1 MKKILAMALLLAL
14 VAILAVPMAA
24 TAATSTTITTT
35 VGGNVSESSISITPP
50 SAIAFGLLSKTT
62 DNYGITKASATS
74 GKVTVV
80 AGTAGNKNWSVKAE
94 SLGSNPGF
102 LTSNGTT
109 LTQRLL
115 IGEVLTPSTVWY
127 AAYGAANPTPA
138 KGPAYL
144 ANSEWGYTGT
154 GNSAGT
160 VAAPNIDFCALQFV
174 DANDSTVGTFSITM
188 TFTANIVV

>member
-1 MKKILAMALLLAL
+1 MKKILVLALLLAL

-50 SAIAFGLLSKTT
+50 SAIAFGLLAVTT
-62 DNYGITKASATS
+62 DNYGITKGSLTS

-80 AGTAGNKNWSVKAE
+80 AGTANNKDWSVKAE

-102 LTSNGTT
+102 LTSSGTP

-115 IGEVLTPSTVWY
+115 IGQVLSPSTQWY
-127 AAYGAANPTPA
+127 AAFGAANTAPA
-138 KGPAYL
+138 KGPAYKSN
-144 ANSEWGYTGT
+144 AEWLYEGT

-160 VAAPNIDFCALQFV
+160 EAAPNIDFCALQFV
-174 DANDSTVGTFSITM
+174 DGNDDTVGTYSITM
-188 TFTANIVV
+188 TFTASIST